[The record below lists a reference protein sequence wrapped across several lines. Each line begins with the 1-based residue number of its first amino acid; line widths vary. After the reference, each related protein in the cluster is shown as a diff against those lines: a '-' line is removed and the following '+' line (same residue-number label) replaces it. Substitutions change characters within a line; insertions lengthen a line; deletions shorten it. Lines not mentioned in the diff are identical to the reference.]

1 MSFRS
6 DWREGAVFSWLIC
19 GGNRS
24 SAEGASFHG
33 LSVGETAAPPKV
45 ENVGGGRTPPQI
57 SHRKDQ
63 PGSLG
68 IEEKISQASH
78 LAPCAFW
85 LRRSDEG

>member
-1 MSFRS
+1 
-6 DWREGAVFSWLIC
+6 
-19 GGNRS
+19 
-24 SAEGASFHG
+24 
-33 LSVGETAAPPKV
+33 VGETAAPPKV

-78 LAPCAFW
+78 PDTIVIRLKSENPDFD
-85 LRRSDEG
+85 RKPV